1 MKWLILSNNKQD
13 RAALEKTI
21 RLRDTVCSI
30 ESFSLSQS
38 DYSKWITNLYDI
50 TDVILMGDKSEIQKP
65 ELLGLLYSLTGY
77 CARGNVPVFT
87 TFTDLGKHTVAGGET
102 VKVFKN
108 LKQLDSEISSNYV
121 YILKNAKQQDAAK
134 YLINKGIPFTVEC
147 FADYIAKGKFE
158 ICRLFITAGMDIN
171 SRDSLGTPMLN
182 IAVRTDN
189 EEIVSWMVDNGAE
202 INVMSED
209 RGYSPL
215 MDAVWRGNKEI
226 TKFLIEHNADVNTIC
241 KEGQSNLVIAVGAGK
256 TEIVKLLAHAGADP
270 DIKDAMGMSAY
281 DYAVL
286 FKKEEISKILFPFH
300 KIPS

>member
-13 RAALEKTI
+13 RETLEKTI
-21 RLRDTVCSI
+21 RLRDTICSI
-30 ESFSLSQS
+30 ESYSLSQS
-38 DYSKWITNLYDI
+38 DASKWISNLYEV
-50 TDVILMGDKSEIQKP
+50 TDVILTGEKSEIQKP

-77 CARGNVPVFT
+77 CARGNIPVFT
-87 TFTDLGKHTVAGGET
+87 NFSDLGKHSVASGDTVR
-102 VKVFKN
+102 VFKN
-108 LKQLDSEISSNYV
+108 LKQIDAELNANYV
-121 YILKNAKQQDAAK
+121 YILKCAKQQDAAK
-134 YLINKGIPFTVEC
+134 QLINKGIPFTVDC

-171 SRDSLGTPMLN
+171 SRDSIGTPMLN

-226 TKFLIEHNADVNTIC
+226 TKFLIEHNAEVNTIC

-256 TEIVKLLAHAGADP
+256 IEIVTLLANAGADP

-281 DYAVL
+281 EYAVL
-286 FKKEEISKILFPFH
+286 FKKEEITKILFPFH
-300 KIPS
+300 KIQS